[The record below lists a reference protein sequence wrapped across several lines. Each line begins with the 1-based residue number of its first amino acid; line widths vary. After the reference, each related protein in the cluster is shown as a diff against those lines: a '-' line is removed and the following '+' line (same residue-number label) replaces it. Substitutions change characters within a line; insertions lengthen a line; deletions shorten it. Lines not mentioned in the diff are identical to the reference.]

1 MNRKAKYDHYD
12 DQFKSTAVELGS
24 LPGVKAKDVAT
35 VLDIHPVMLY
45 RWKKELRDG
54 EIMNKEKKGLLSS
67 TVEAELQRL
76 KKIEKAHKVLQME
89 HEILKK
95 SIQYCS
101 DQKKKSL
108 PSLTQNEASTH

>member
-1 MNRKAKYDHYD
+1 MSRKTKYDYYD
-12 DQFKSTAVELGS
+12 DQFKATAVELAS
-24 LPGVKAKDVAT
+24 LSGVKAKDVAS
-35 VLDIHPVMLY
+35 VLALHPVMLY

-54 EIMNKEKKGLLSS
+54 DIMNKEKKNSLRS
-67 TVEAELQRL
+67 TAEAELQRL

-101 DQKKKSL
+101 EQKKKSL
-108 PSLTQNEASTH
+108 LS